1 MGAPEGEIWGW
12 KIGVRNRM
20 YGGASGKSG
29 GKTNS
34 ASNIPPSHTVSDG
47 PKIVA
52 VHTHVLSSAG
62 PIDAEAGISCLI
74 RSTCWWR

>member
-1 MGAPEGEIWGW
+1 
-12 KIGVRNRM
+12 M

-62 PIDAEAGISCLI
+62 PIDADAGNDLPPPSVVARDSFSRIFEI
-74 RSTCWWR
+74 RT